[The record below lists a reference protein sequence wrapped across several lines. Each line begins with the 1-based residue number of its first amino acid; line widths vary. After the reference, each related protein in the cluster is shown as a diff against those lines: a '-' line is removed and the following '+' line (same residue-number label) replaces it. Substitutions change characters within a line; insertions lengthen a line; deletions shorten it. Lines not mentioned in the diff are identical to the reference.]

1 MEENGYHADVTAGLS
16 LGEYA
21 SLIAANAMSVEDAIL
36 TVRKRGI
43 LMQEAVPAGIGGMS
57 AVLGMNADQINKIV
71 DNLENVQ
78 VANYNC
84 PGQIVISGKLEAVL
98 TASEKLKEVGA
109 KRVIPLNVSGPFHSY
124 LLADAGKKLGE
135 FLEKVTLKRPEIPYA
150 ANVTAQY
157 VTEEDKIKPLLEK
170 QVSSSVRWQQSV
182 EYMIADGVDRFVEI
196 GPGKTLSG
204 FVKKIS
210 RDVEILNV
218 EKLSDLEKLKAI
230 G

>member
-1 MEENGYHADVTAGLS
+1 M
-16 LGEYA
+16 
-21 SLIAANAMSVEDAIL
+21 
-36 TVRKRGI
+36 
-43 LMQEAVPAGIGGMS
+43 
-57 AVLGMNADQINKIV
+57 
-71 DNLENVQ
+71 
-78 VANYNC
+78 
-84 PGQIVISGKLEAVL
+84 
-98 TASEKLKEVGA
+98 
-109 KRVIPLNVSGPFHSY
+109 IPLNVSGPFHSY

-135 FLEKVTLKRPEIPYA
+135 FLENVTIKKPEIPYA